1 MLTHHVRIYEAEMI
15 HYNVSVLYISV
26 LFIMLPLFRNKDID
40 AFRMPM
46 KTISLY
52 LTVLFSL
59 YFILSYYR
67 VLGKDCLDL
76 SVEKGWREV
85 KWNPLVT
92 LKKGPQPIYLFCGV
106 VITAECDVLL
116 QTGSKIRQK
125 KIPDSIADL
134 TALFAVLKNRKSL
147 KLHVPLSK
155 F

>member
-26 LFIMLPLFRNKDID
+26 LFIMFPLFRNKDID
-40 AFRMPM
+40 AFPMPM

-85 KWNPLVT
+85 K
-92 LKKGPQPIYLFCGV
+92 
-106 VITAECDVLL
+106 
-116 QTGSKIRQK
+116 
-125 KIPDSIADL
+125 
-134 TALFAVLKNRKSL
+134 
-147 KLHVPLSK
+147 
-155 F
+155 